1 MESYNKEDILPMV
14 KISRIVCVCCM
25 AMMVVAL
32 SLSITIRVSYAQG
45 GEVFGAVSTPLPK
58 FKKDC
63 VVYIENVPGNWPPT
77 AGAQMNQKGLVFIP
91 HVLPVVAN
99 TTVEFLNH
107 DNVLHNVF
115 TPDKIAEKFNLGTWP
130 PGEVKTY
137 TFQQLGAAVLL
148 CNVHAEMEGYV
159 VVVQNPFFSVT
170 DENGAYSIK
179 NVPAGSYNLHV
190 WNKKYKGKPTPVSV
204 KDGHSVQVDIE
215 LKK

>member
-1 MESYNKEDILPMV
+1 MTL
-14 KISRIVCVCCM
+14 
-25 AMMVVAL
+25 L
-32 SLSITIRVSYAQG
+32 SVSLTLAGINGVSYADG
-45 GEVFGAVSTPLPK
+45 GTVTGAVTVPLPK

-77 AGAQMNQKGLVFIP
+77 AGAQINQKGLIFIP

-99 TTVEFLNH
+99 TAVEFLNH

-115 TPDKIAEKFNLGTWP
+115 SPDKIAEKFNLGTWP

-137 TFQQLGAAVLL
+137 TFQQLGAATLL

-159 VVVQNPFFSVT
+159 VVLQNPFFAVT
-170 DENGAYSIK
+170 DENGSYTIK
-179 NVPAGSYNLHV
+179 DVPTGSYNLLV
-190 WNKKYKGKPTPVSV
+190 WNKKYKGKPKQIVVNTGQSFQA
-204 KDGHSVQVDIE
+204 DFE

>member
-1 MESYNKEDILPMV
+1 ML
-14 KISRIVCVCCM
+14 KIRK
-25 AMMVVAL
+25 VVYTVFMTLL
-32 SLSITIRVSYAQG
+32 SVSLTLAVTHGVSHADG
-45 GEVFGAVSTPLPK
+45 GTVTGTVTAPLPK

-63 VVYIENVPGNWPPT
+63 VVYIENMPENWPPT
-77 AGAQMNQKGLVFIP
+77 AGAQINQKGLVFIP
-91 HVLPVVAN
+91 HVLPVVTN

-159 VVVQNPFFSVT
+159 VVLQNPFFAVT
-170 DENGAYSIK
+170 DENGNYTIK
-179 NVPAGSYNLHV
+179 DVPHGSYNLLV
-190 WNKKYKGKPTPVSV
+190 WNKKYKGKPKQIVVNSGQSFQA
-204 KDGHSVQVDIE
+204 DFE

>member
-1 MESYNKEDILPMV
+1 ML
-14 KISRIVCVCCM
+14 KIRKIVCVAFM
-25 AMMVVAL
+25 TLLSVSLTLVV
-32 SLSITIRVSYAQG
+32 TYGVSHAG
-45 GEVFGAVSTPLPK
+45 GGTVTGTVTVPLPK

-63 VVYIENVPGNWPPT
+63 VVYVENVSGNWPPT
-77 AGAQMNQKGLVFIP
+77 AGAQINQKGLVFIP

-99 TTVEFLNH
+99 TSVEFLNH

-159 VVVQNPFFSVT
+159 VVLQNPFFAVT
-170 DENGAYSIK
+170 DENGSYSIK
-179 NVPAGSYNLHV
+179 DVPPGLYNLLV
-190 WNKKYKGKPTPVSV
+190 WNKKYKGKPKQIAVN
-204 KDGHSVQVDIE
+204 DGQSFQADFE